1 MSAFEKTVNVL
12 IKLISLFHDENVV
25 HEQILLHNA
34 LSVLNH
40 VACSV
45 DGQEKLFIG
54 CAGAIEV
61 RLIVDYTFVFLQKE
75 NKLQFVGCRKN
86 HSSIFTQENQL

>member
-1 MSAFEKTVNVL
+1 MSAFEKTVNLL
-12 IKLISLFHDENVV
+12 IRLIGLFLNENVV

-45 DGQEKLFIG
+45 DGQEKLYIG
-54 CAGAIEV
+54 RVGAIEV
-61 RLIVDYTFVFLQKE
+61 RSELIFLNEEVF
-75 NKLQFVGCRKN
+75 
-86 HSSIFTQENQL
+86 I

>member
-1 MSAFEKTVNVL
+1 MSAFEQTVNVL
-12 IKLISLFHDENVV
+12 LKFIQLFSNDHVV

-54 CAGAIEV
+54 QAGAIEV
-61 RLIVDYTFVFLQKE
+61 RKELFIINLIVYLRRLWESFDDFY
-75 NKLQFVGCRKN
+75 
-86 HSSIFTQENQL
+86 